1 VGESAAAS
9 GPDFSQGISLGDL
22 PAEGTIGGRAGND
35 PILLSRLGGELF
47 AIGGACTHYGGHL
60 ADGISGHSTVRCPL
74 HHACFDLK
82 TGAVLRAP
90 ALDPVDRWQVEIEDD
105 RVFVRNKIEGAP
117 ATPSTAHPGIDRIVI
132 VGGGAAGLACAKEL
146 RKRGFAGDVTILS
159 ADPDAP
165 CDRRTC
171 RRITSPDPHPKNGS
185 GFAATIGMLTAM
197 SIFAL
202 GPRSRASILPDAK
215 SQRPQVMSSPTIV
228 CSLRQVASR
237 TGSNFRVSII
247 PAS

>member
-1 VGESAAAS
+1 MGESAAAS

-90 ALDPVDRWQVEIEDD
+90 ALDPVAADLLL
-105 RVFVRNKIEGAP
+105 EG
-117 ATPSTAHPGIDRIVI
+117 
-132 VGGGAAGLACAKEL
+132 
-146 RKRGFAGDVTILS
+146 
-159 ADPDAP
+159 
-165 CDRRTC
+165 
-171 RRITSPDPHPKNGS
+171 
-185 GFAATIGMLTAM
+185 
-197 SIFAL
+197 
-202 GPRSRASILPDAK
+202 GP
-215 SQRPQVMSSPTIV
+215 
-228 CSLRQVASR
+228 
-237 TGSNFRVSII
+237 
-247 PAS
+247 